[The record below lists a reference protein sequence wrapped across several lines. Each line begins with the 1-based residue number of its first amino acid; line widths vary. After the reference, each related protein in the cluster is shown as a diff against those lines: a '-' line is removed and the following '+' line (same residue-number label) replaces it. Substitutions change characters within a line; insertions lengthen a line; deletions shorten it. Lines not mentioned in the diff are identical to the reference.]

1 MTPNNITCYRYQPL
15 GVWSTAYPSWS
26 QCGLLDHYQCVPC
39 GSNRNAC
46 GTVTWKASPILLT
59 VVQDVVT
66 TAWNDLGHWLRSS
79 QHWQKTRV
87 SPTCKFQGNFF
98 WCRTA
103 NKNVTLF
110 KLPYKP
116 IQIFFSSIRTAS
128 DHPIFQGVSRK
139 PVLNIHGWVWK
150 WVISPK
156 LLFHSDNGAKPLGF
170 SFLP

>member
-116 IQIFFSSIRTAS
+116 IQIFSPQFEPLLITQSSKAYQENRCWTYMDGSENGLSPQNCCFIATM
-128 DHPIFQGVSRK
+128 
-139 PVLNIHGWVWK
+139 VLNH
-150 WVISPK
+150 
-156 LLFHSDNGAKPLGF
+156 
-170 SFLP
+170 

>member
-1 MTPNNITCYRYQPL
+1 MTPSNITCYRYQPL
-15 GVWSTAYPSWS
+15 GVWSTADPSWS

-46 GTVTWKASPILLT
+46 GTATWRASPILLT

-116 IQIFFSSIRTAS
+116 IHNFFIFFLLNPNRFWSRNLPRRIKKT
-128 DHPIFQGVSRK
+128 GVEHTWMGLK
-139 PVLNIHGWVWK
+139 IGYL
-150 WVISPK
+150 PK
-156 LLFHSDNGAKPLGF
+156 IAVS
-170 SFLP
+170 